1 MAALITDPR
10 SGKAQIFKRE
20 LEVEAYLAPTLMVS
34 DLEVAGKI
42 VEWGAEKSSEFVR
55 NGVEVVPLPSR
66 TFAPGQAVYLYYE
79 IYNLFRDE
87 VGQTRYQVDYT
98 MRGVSEK
105 VSARLLRGIGK
116 WLGTTRDDGGVKVSY
131 EHQGSR
137 ENEVMYVA
145 LDLGAVGEQRLEIS
159 LKVKDLIR
167 AGKPEQ
173 VKSVIVM
180 IGESSIPA
188 LR

>member
-1 MAALITDPR
+1 M
-10 SGKAQIFKRE
+10 
-20 LEVEAYLAPTLMVS
+20 
-34 DLEVAGKI
+34 
-42 VEWGAEKSSEFVR
+42 
-55 NGVEVVPLPSR
+55 
-66 TFAPGQAVYLYYE
+66 
-79 IYNLFRDE
+79 
-87 VGQTRYQVDYT
+87 
-98 MRGVSEK
+98 
-105 VSARLLRGIGK
+105 
-116 WLGTTRDDGGVKVSY
+116 KVSY